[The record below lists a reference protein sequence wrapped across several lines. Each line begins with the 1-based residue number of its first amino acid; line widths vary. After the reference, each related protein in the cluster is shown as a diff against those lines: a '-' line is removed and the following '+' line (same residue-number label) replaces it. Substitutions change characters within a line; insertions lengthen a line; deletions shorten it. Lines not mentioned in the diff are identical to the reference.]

1 MTSRKKTRRREIVIS
16 GKLGGLTEE
25 AVRDARTIANKCK
38 ASVWISRSI
47 FILLSI
53 QRIRVKIMHDD

>member
-1 MTSRKKTRRREIVIS
+1 MTSREKTGSWEIVIS

-25 AVRDARTIANKCK
+25 AVRDARTITNKCK
-38 ASVWISRSI
+38 ASVWIGRSI

-53 QRIRVKIMHDD
+53 QRIRVKITHDD